1 MRLGCALFVFCRF
14 EEQQMK
20 QTENQDFRKEFY
32 SFYRR
37 AANLSL
43 YLQNAGKPDVLRIAA
58 EIKSLSN
65 RLDELIKTPPPKPED
80 FLP

>member
-1 MRLGCALFVFCRF
+1 
-14 EEQQMK
+14 MK

-43 YLQNAGKPDVLRIAA
+43 YLQNAGKP
-58 EIKSLSN
+58 
-65 RLDELIKTPPPKPED
+65 ED
-80 FLP
+80 FLPTDD